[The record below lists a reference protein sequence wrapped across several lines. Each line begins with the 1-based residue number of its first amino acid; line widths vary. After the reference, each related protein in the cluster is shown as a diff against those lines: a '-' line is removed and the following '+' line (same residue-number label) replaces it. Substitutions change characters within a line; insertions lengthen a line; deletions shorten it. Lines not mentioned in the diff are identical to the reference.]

1 MGLASLPRAVVGDRR
16 TYTTTQDDAN
26 AGSVT
31 NTAVAQGTQPP
42 TPTNPSPTPTTS
54 GPSAAV
60 VTIPPVA
67 ALTLKK
73 TANLT
78 SITTAGQQVE
88 YSFLI
93 TNTGNVTVS
102 SVGVNEGQF
111 SGTGT
116 LSKISCPTAY
126 LAPGASEV
134 CTATYVVTAQDIAS
148 GQLANTAVPTGLT
161 PGQPKPVVGPPSTVV
176 VPVVPPQGITVNT
189 GAVGTTVIHGHADLR
204 VLELI
209 AGMLLIAMA
218 GAGLLRRERR
228 G

>member
-1 MGLASLPRAVVGDRR
+1 MPRAVVGDRR
-16 TYTTTQDDAN
+16 TYTTTQADAD

-31 NTAVAQGTQPP
+31 NTAQAQGTQPP
-42 TPTNPSPTPTTS
+42 TATNPSPAPTTS
-54 GPSAAV
+54 GPSSAV

-78 SITTAGQQVE
+78 SITTVGQQVE
-88 YSFLI
+88 YSFMI

-102 SVGVNEGQF
+102 SVGVDESQF

-116 LSKISCPTAY
+116 LSKISCPTTS

-134 CTATYVVTAQDIAS
+134 CTATYQVTAQDIAS
-148 GQLANTAVPTGLT
+148 GQLANTAVPTGIA

-176 VPVVPPQGITVNT
+176 VPVVPPHGITVNT
-189 GAVGTTVIHGHADLR
+189 GAVGSTVAHGHGDLR

-218 GAGLLRRERR
+218 GAGLVLRRDRR